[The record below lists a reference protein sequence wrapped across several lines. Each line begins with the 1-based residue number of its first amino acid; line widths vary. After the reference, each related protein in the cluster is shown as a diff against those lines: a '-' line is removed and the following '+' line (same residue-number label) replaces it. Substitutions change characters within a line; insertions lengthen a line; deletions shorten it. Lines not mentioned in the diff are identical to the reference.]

1 MDPKIIV
8 KREKGKR
15 EKETKFTADTQG
27 DMGTSNPPDSPTQF
41 GRYTLLRPLA
51 TGGMGEVFLAKA
63 VGVAGFQK
71 SVVIKKIL
79 PHLANDE
86 NFVRRFIDEARLVVT
101 LSHANIVQVFD
112 MGKEEG
118 AYFIAME
125 FVDGVDLRVLLKV
138 CRNQQISL
146 PLNLALYVLAEVSAG
161 LDYAHNR
168 QGEDGKN
175 LQIVHRDISPS
186 NVMLSKDGAVKLV
199 DFGVAKSTSRLNNSL
214 SGSLRGKVRYM
225 SPEQANGETLTNAS
239 DVFSLGVMGYELL
252 TGKRLFDGE
261 SDLKTLDQV
270 RHGKIPTIS
279 ANHPDIPTPVALLI
293 EACLARNPVER
304 PNADNVRR
312 DLLGQL
318 HELTHGEGITA
329 QDLGKFVRESLSER
343 KEEMSLSD
351 ALDLQLEQQGREGG
365 GHTATFLGEAEGW
378 KPSLPGAGE
387 DISSS
392 WPSTEITAQQTANVK
407 SLTSM
412 VRVLVGAVVILLVVN
427 VFFFIGGKDR
437 PSEEPL
443 TAEESLNPAEN
454 VEKALES
461 EALVLPTPPLTK
473 ANSIPQPQEEV
484 RKEERRLIPEEP
496 EREKRMGVSEAP
508 ATKVIQLNPSPPTAR
523 VFVNGAPVGSG
534 SQKIQVKAGESV
546 RVSVKEKGFKTGYTT
561 LTAES
566 RDRINLTLS
575 KAGTGM
581 IRFRFFPANAKVYL
595 DGKELQLGGTN
606 LVEKSLPI
614 GQHTV
619 EIIGADETL
628 KTKRTFEIK
637 AEQVEQLGTLKL

>member
-1 MDPKIIV
+1 
-8 KREKGKR
+8 
-15 EKETKFTADTQG
+15 
-27 DMGTSNPPDSPTQF
+27 MGTSNPPDSPSQF

-125 FVDGVDLRVLLKV
+125 FVDGVDLRVLLKI
-138 CRNQQISL
+138 CRNQQKPL

-225 SPEQANGETLTNAS
+225 SPEQANGETLTSAS

-261 SDLKTLDQV
+261 SDLKTLDLV
-270 RHGKIPTIS
+270 RHGKMPTIS
-279 ANHPDIPTPVALLI
+279 AEHPDIPTPVALLI
-293 EACLARNPVER
+293 EACLTRNSVER

-343 KEEMSLSD
+343 KEQISLSD
-351 ALDLQLEQQGREGG
+351 ALDLQLEQQGRGGG

-378 KPSLPGAGE
+378 KPALPGAGE

-412 VRVLVGAVVILLVVN
+412 VRILVGAVIILLLVN
-427 VFFFIGGKDR
+427 VFFFIWGNERSAEQPLASEDR
-437 PSEEPL
+437 ALPL
-443 TAEESLNPAEN
+443 EN
-454 VEKALES
+454 VEKVPGS
-461 EALVLPTPPLTK
+461 EASVLPTAPSTK
-473 ANSIPQPQEEV
+473 ANSVAQPLV
-484 RKEERRLIPEEP
+484 KARKEERRLIPEEP
-496 EREKRMGVSEAP
+496 QREKRMGMSESP
-508 ATKVIQLNPSPPTAR
+508 VTKVIQFNPTPSTAR
-523 VFVNGAPVGSG
+523 VFVNGASVGAG
-534 SQKIQVKAGESV
+534 SQKIEVKTGESV

-561 LTAES
+561 LTTDS
-566 RDRINLTLS
+566 RDRINLTLNE
-575 KAGTGM
+575 AGTGT
-581 IRFRFFPANAKVYL
+581 IRFRFFPANAKVKL

-619 EIIGADETL
+619 EIIGADGTK